1 MYGAGWNVGVWM
13 IYGGCKLDEA
23 DSGQRSVD
31 GWMEGIVRC
40 CRVICGCQLGR
51 RGLKGYLHGPIPS

>member
-1 MYGAGWNVGVWM
+1 VGVWM